1 MGTGFG
7 NTSRLAQPVTVVTD
21 TSVVLNLCLI
31 GQQELLRLLYGRI
44 LAPTMVVVEFQRLA
58 VVDARFQGLTFPDFI
73 EKVVPLQLLPALTA
87 SSRLD
92 AGEVAAL
99 SLAVE
104 RKADAV
110 LMDEQAGR
118 AAAAALGL
126 RTIGLLGVLRDAKE
140 QSLIPAVAPLLDRLE
155 KEADFWI
162 SSALRSMVLK
172 AAGEIF

>member
-1 MGTGFG
+1 M
-7 NTSRLAQPVTVVTD
+7 TVVTD
-21 TSVVLNLCLI
+21 TSVVFNLCLI

-44 LAPTMVVVEFQRLA
+44 MAPTMVVVEFQRLA
-58 VVDARFQGLTFPDFI
+58 AEDARFQGLTFPHFI
-73 EKVVPLQLLPALTA
+73 EKAAPLQLLPALTA

-104 RKADAV
+104 RQADAV

-118 AAAAALGL
+118 AAAASLGL

-162 SSALRSMVLK
+162 STSLRNIILK
-172 AAGEIF
+172 ATGEIS

>member
-1 MGTGFG
+1 MLER
-7 NTSRLAQPVTVVTD
+7 SP
-21 TSVVLNLCLI
+21 
-31 GQQELLRLLYGRI
+31 
-44 LAPTMVVVEFQRLA
+44 
-58 VVDARFQGLTFPDFI
+58 
-73 EKVVPLQLLPALTA
+73 
-87 SSRLD
+87 
-92 AGEVAAL
+92 L

-104 RKADAV
+104 RQADAV